1 MTEKA
6 IFFDLDGTLFDT
18 RRDLA
23 ATVNHTRRDL
33 GLSELETEIV
43 IGFVGH
49 GARYLLEHSIAE
61 SARSFE
67 ELWTIFRGHYAEH
80 CCETLTPYPGVL
92 ETLEKFRRAGWK
104 MGVNTNKPN
113 FATAAIFEK
122 FGLKELFGSAVIAG
136 GDGFPLKPDAKSLE
150 ACAEKLGHKL
160 SCEDW
165 MVGDSASDLLCAS
178 AAGVK
183 SAYCAYGFSAVE
195 NVHFDRKIERFDEL
209 VELI

>member
-1 MTEKA
+1 MDKA

-23 ATVNHTRRDL
+23 STVNHTRRDL
-33 GLSELETEIV
+33 GLGELETDVV

-49 GARYLLEHSIAE
+49 GARYLLEHAIPE
-61 SARSFE
+61 SDRPFE
-67 ELWTIFRGHYAEH
+67 DLWTIFRTHYAEH
-80 CCETLTPYPGVL
+80 CCETLTPYPGVM
-92 ETLEKFRRAGWK
+92 ETLERFRRAGWK

-122 FGLKELFGSAVIAG
+122 FGLKEMFGAAVIAG

-160 SCEDW
+160 SFEDW
-165 MVGDSASDLLCAS
+165 MVGDSAADLRCAT

-183 SAYCAYGFSAVE
+183 SAYCAYGFSEVKD
-195 NVHFDRKIERFDEL
+195 VRFDLKIERFEEL
-209 VELI
+209 LVLI